1 MDTLT
6 PDQRHKNMSRIR
18 SRNTKPEVW
27 LRKKLFN
34 RGYRYRN
41 NASNVPGHPDI
52 WMKKYNTAVF
62 VHGCFWH
69 RHKNCKYATT
79 PKTNV
84 EFWNEK
90 FRKNVERDNRVKEE
104 LENSGI
110 RALIVWECTVKQMK
124 KNPENEERV
133 LNEIEE
139 FLSSDEM
146 RKEL

>member
-6 PDQRHKNMSRIR
+6 PEQRHQNMSRIR

-27 LRKKLFN
+27 LRKKSFN

-52 WMKKYNTAVF
+52 WMKKYNTAIF

>member
-1 MDTLT
+1 M
-6 PDQRHKNMSRIR
+6 
-18 SRNTKPEVW
+18 
-27 LRKKLFN
+27 
-34 RGYRYRN
+34 
-41 NASNVPGHPDI
+41 
-52 WMKKYNTAVF
+52 
-62 VHGCFWH
+62 
-69 RHKNCKYATT
+69 
-79 PKTNV
+79 
-84 EFWNEK
+84 
-90 FRKNVERDNRVKEE
+90 ERDNRVKEE

>member
-1 MDTLT
+1 
-6 PDQRHKNMSRIR
+6 MSRIR

-27 LRKKLFN
+27 LRKKSFN

-52 WMKKYNTAVF
+52 WMKKYNTAIF